1 MMNPTSI
8 NAALRTIGTRIQSA
22 SARNAAWT
30 KALSNLDI
38 ERVCITPQEA
48 WCNPALAC
56 RLRAAI
62 LQRTYRNDY
71 HTDTSD
77 IPRLAQA
84 IREHKERVLF
94 WGDPSVISEVRKWFT
109 NGVTPSDGEL
119 KALDFGTASTLNM
132 EDVYGPGYGE
142 FSRTGSMCSNIAAAG
157 PILADIQRV
166 MQGDSEQFTAQH
178 TFVALPRNRRTT
190 AEVRG
195 GAAVHRLH
203 VRLIASA
210 FWGLAPWYLMQGGVI
225 EVLDYREI
233 YRHPDLIASLNRS
246 LGELWVDSE
255 DSAEFVGNLLA
266 LNFGEEARSAMV
278 PRIAEKGSG
287 AAAGWQ
293 LCHTGPPNLRSF
305 CPAIIRPADARGDEL
320 ASLVNQASDAAATV
334 VFVPLETPARASV
347 QPWLSRNGFQLSAVV
362 PAKPAPGG
370 RSPVLAMWCRPRSGV
385 PWAKPY
391 YFSHRASGI
400 EHEIL
405 KHLRSI
411 YAGEKYSGCTCLTL
425 PTL

>member
-1 MMNPTSI
+1 MMEATSI
-8 NAALRTIGTRIQSA
+8 SATLRTIGNRIQSA
-22 SARNAAWT
+22 SARKTAW
-30 KALSNLDI
+30 KQALSNFDS
-38 ERVCITPQEA
+38 ERVCITPEEA

-71 HTDTSD
+71 HTDTRD

-94 WGDPSVISEVRKWFT
+94 WGDPSVISEVRKWFS
-109 NGVTPSDGEL
+109 NGATPSNAEL
-119 KALDFGTASTLNM
+119 DTLDLGTASTLNM
-132 EDVYGPGYGE
+132 EEIYGPGYGE

-157 PILADIQRV
+157 PILTDIQRL

-203 VRLIASA
+203 VRVIASA

-233 YRHPDLIASLNRS
+233 YRDPDLITILNSR

-255 DSAEFVGNLLA
+255 QSAALVGNLLA
-266 LNFGEEARSAMV
+266 LNFGEEARSAMI
-278 PRIAEKGSG
+278 PRIVEKDSK

-305 CPAIIRPADARGDEL
+305 CPAIIRPADAGGEEL
-320 ASLVNQASDAAATV
+320 GSLVDRASEAAATA
-334 VFVPLETPARASV
+334 VFVPLETPERASV
-347 QPWLSRNGFQLSAVV
+347 QPWLSRNGFQLSAVI
-362 PAKPAPGG
+362 PAKPAAGG
-370 RSPVLAMWCRPRSGV
+370 HSPILAMWCRPRSGV
-385 PWAKPY
+385 PWAEPY
-391 YFSHRASGI
+391 YFSRRATGI

-405 KHLRSI
+405 QHLRSVYTEGNI
-411 YAGEKYSGCTCLTL
+411 RGAHA
-425 PTL
+425 